1 MQITELS
8 KGNWTVLNLDGKI
21 DNEGAEIL
29 QGKILPLMTGGKIAL
44 DFTKVEY
51 VTSSGFRTLMVAF
64 REQAAKGGRLLLG
77 SMSKDVSR
85 YFEIAGLHT
94 YFKLVPDIYTV
105 VEAG

>member
-1 MQITELS
+1 MQITDLP
-8 KGNWTVLNLDGKI
+8 KGNWTVFKLDGKI

-29 QGKILPLMTGGKIAL
+29 QTKLVPLLIGGKIAL

-51 VTSSGFRTLMVAF
+51 VTSSGFRVLMVAL
-64 REQAAKGGRLLLG
+64 REQTAKGGRLLLG
-77 SMSKDVSR
+77 SMTKDVSR

-105 VEAG
+105 VDAG